1 MKKAKVSDEL
11 RPEYRRED
19 LGQGVRGKY
28 FESYRKS
35 SNLVLLSPDVAKAR
49 REESMKKAK
58 VSDELRPEYRREDL
72 GQGVRGKYFESYRK
86 SSNLVLLSPD
96 VAKVFPTE
104 EAVNEVLRSLID
116 LAQKSTGRTKR

>member
-19 LGQGVRGKY
+19 LGQGIRGKY
-28 FESYRKS
+28 FESYRKG
-35 SNLVLLSPDVAKAR
+35 SNLVLLR
-49 REESMKKAK
+49 
-58 VSDELRPEYRREDL
+58 
-72 GQGVRGKYFESYRK
+72 
-86 SSNLVLLSPD
+86 PD